1 MLWAPWSYQKSGACG
16 LGIMAPRVH
25 IAGYE
30 LLDRLGA
37 GAESMIF
44 RARHIASDRI
54 VAIKH
59 VSVEGRENE
68 KYLRHALNEYRTLR
82 ALTTASASLS
92 PNGIVKVYRLIR
104 TPLLWRMRRRKRLSI
119 VMQYVEGMDLRRER
133 RYPIAQIIDI
143 MLQVAK
149 SLSQLHARGII
160 HGDLKPEN
168 IIVGPAGRATLV
180 DFGFSCKAGSPATSI
195 RGTRDYMAPEQV
207 NMGHLS
213 GKTDIYNFGATLY
226 FLLTGRH
233 VPALIPAVGDPSHFI
248 ASRDINP
255 MSPRSLNENVPPV
268 LAHIVLRC
276 VKREVIE
283 RPACIEEVIDVL
295 AEARSG
301 FLGSGSAD

>member
-1 MLWAPWSYQKSGACG
+1 
-16 LGIMAPRVH
+16 MAPKVH

-30 LLDRLGA
+30 LLDRIGT

-59 VSVEGRENE
+59 VSVEGRENA

-82 ALTTASASLS
+82 ALTAVSASGS
-92 PNGIVKVYRLIR
+92 SNGIVKVYRLIR

-119 VMQYVEGMDLRRER
+119 VMQYVEGVDLRRER
-133 RYPIAQIIDI
+133 RYPIAQIVDI

-149 SLSQLHARGII
+149 ALSQLHARGII

-168 IIVGPAGRATLV
+168 IIVGPTGRPTLV
-180 DFGFSCKAGSPATSI
+180 DFGFSCRAGFPATSI

-207 NMGHLS
+207 NMGQLS
-213 GKTDIYNFGATLY
+213 EKTDIYNFGATLY

-248 ASRDINP
+248 TSRDISP
-255 MSPRSLNENVPPV
+255 MPPRSLNENIPPI
-268 LAHIVLRC
+268 LAGIIMGC

-283 RPACIEEVIDVL
+283 RPACIDEVIDVL
-295 AEARSG
+295 AEVRSG
-301 FLGSGSAD
+301 FLGSATAN